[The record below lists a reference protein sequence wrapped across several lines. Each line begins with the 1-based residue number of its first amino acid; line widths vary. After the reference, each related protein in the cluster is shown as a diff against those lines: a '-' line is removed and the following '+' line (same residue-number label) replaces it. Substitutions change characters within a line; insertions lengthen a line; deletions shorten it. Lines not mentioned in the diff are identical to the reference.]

1 MKTLF
6 LAALVGATLATA
18 SLEIFAADDT
28 STTASASGAD
38 ATTGA
43 DGKKAERWRAA
54 FEQLSLTDEQKTR
67 IQQIRT
73 SVTDRKERRQQI
85 MGVLTPDQK
94 TKLKELIRQSRSNA
108 QTGGTTT
115 AAP

>member
-1 MKTLF
+1 MKTF
-6 LAALVGATLATA
+6 LLTALVGATLATA

-28 STTASASGAD
+28 STTAP
-38 ATTGA
+38 TTGA
-43 DGKKAERWRAA
+43 DGTTGTQGEKGERWRAA
-54 FEQLSLTDEQKTR
+54 FAQLSLTDEQKTR
-67 IQQIRT
+67 IQQIRA

-108 QTGGTTT
+108 QTSGTTT

>member
-1 MKTLF
+1 MKTF
-6 LAALVGATLATA
+6 LLTALAGAILATA

-28 STTASASGAD
+28 TTTAPASGSAT
-38 ATTGA
+38 TTGA
-43 DGKKAERWRAA
+43 KGQKGERWRAA

-94 TKLKELIRQSRSNA
+94 TKLKDLIRESRSSE